1 MKIERIMV
9 KCVGLS
15 KLDSF
20 EKINADIIAEIDRKY
35 ISSMTIYRVG
45 FVVLVSISFMPN
57 VVIPQ
62 DYMIVKFKN
71 VRFIPTYFVVCG
83 VSSNMSRCFL
93 HEDNI
98 QFVNATLP
106 IQSTIVYGQV
116 ISFIDSIN

>member
-45 FVVLVSISFMPN
+45 FVVLMSISFMPN

-62 DYMIVKFKN
+62 DLSLIH
-71 VRFIPTYFVVCG
+71 I
-83 VSSNMSRCFL
+83 
-93 HEDNI
+93 
-98 QFVNATLP
+98 
-106 IQSTIVYGQV
+106 
-116 ISFIDSIN
+116 